1 MYSSLVELAGFAGV
15 TDGVYRLAGSG
26 WACVCGGIL
35 AVILGISLDDNQ
47 IKRSLR
53 VAGRASIRGTLR
65 LVHFRSQSLPSIRS
79 PHPELKID
87 PQAQAMAEQA
97 ARSHEARLRL
107 ANEGELYPES
117 PFAVS

>member
-1 MYSSLVELAGFAGV
+1 MYSSLVELAGFAGI

-65 LVHFRSQSLPSIRS
+65 LVHFRSQSLPSHKS
-79 PHPELKID
+79 PHPPLVVDEET
-87 PQAQAMAEQA
+87 QQFAEQA
-97 ARSHEARLRL
+97 ARSAEARLRL
-107 ANEGELYPES
+107 AQDGEQY